1 MKKFLFIAT
10 AAAMIAGCAKVTTVN
25 TEEPQEIAFK
35 AYTNVSTKAPIAN
48 AEFPTEWPMLVHAF
62 FDGVPADGND
72 AHYFGEEGV
81 KFAKEQ
87 QGNYWIANDGNTYYW
102 PVAGNLIFNAVAPY
116 EYTASTVSW
125 TDVTFAQDGTNYALS
140 SITAK
145 LEDNSEA
152 QTDVLVSKTVT
163 SSKRSEGVPMG
174 FQHALAQVVVNAALA
189 EKLDGY
195 VIEITEIKLAG
206 TAQSGTVTAKPTADD
221 VTFDWTSLGANEE
234 MTVYSGTAEG
244 LGTDPS
250 KFDGTVSGSKAILVV
265 PEELSTDQQLLLK
278 YNVQFPG
285 QQSKTEGLTAAISL
299 KVDEETE
306 STEDEGDCLEWVAG
320 KKYIYNLTFTGPQE
334 IKIAPEVKGWED
346 QTVNVPGI

>member
-1 MKKFLFIAT
+1 MKKFLFIAS
-10 AAAMIAGCAKVTTVN
+10 ALAIVAGCAKVTTVN

-35 AYTNVSTKAPIAN
+35 AYTNVSTKAPITDFKA
-48 AEFPTEWPMLVHAF
+48 EWPMLVHAF
-62 FDGVPADGND
+62 FDGVSADGD
-72 AHYFGEEGV
+72 GAHYFGEGGV
-81 KFAKEQ
+81 KFAKAQ
-87 QGNYWIANDGNTYYW
+87 QENYWTANDGNTYYW

-116 EYTASTVSW
+116 DYANNVVSW
-125 TDVTFAQDGTNYALS
+125 TDVVFTQDGTNYALS
-140 SITAK
+140 SITAILK
-145 LEDNSEA
+145 DNSDA

-163 SSKRSEGVPMG
+163 SSKRSEGVPMV

-189 EKLDGY
+189 AELDDY
-195 VIEITEIKLAG
+195 VIEITEIRIAG
-206 TAQSGTVTAKPTADD
+206 TTQSGNVTAKPTADD
-221 VTFDWTSLGANEE
+221 VTFDWDNLGEDEE
-234 MTVYSGTAEG
+234 MTVYIGSAEK
-244 LGTDPS
+244 LGIESS
-250 KFDGTVSGSKAILVV
+250 KFDGTVAGSTAILVV

-306 STEDEGDCLEWVAG
+306 STEDEGGCLEWVAG

-334 IKIAPEVKGWED
+334 IKIAPKVKGWED

>member
-1 MKKFLFIAT
+1 MKKFLFIAS
-10 AAAMIAGCAKVTTVN
+10 ALAIVAGCAKVTTVN

-35 AYTNVSTKAPIAN
+35 AYTNVLTKAPITDFKA
-48 AEFPTEWPMLVHAF
+48 EWPMLVHAF
-62 FDGVPADGND
+62 FDGVPADRDG
-72 AHYFGEEGV
+72 AHYFGEGGV
-81 KFAKEQ
+81 KFAKDQ
-87 QGNYWIANDGNTYYW
+87 QGNYWTANDGNTYYW
-102 PVAGNLIFNAVAPY
+102 PVAGSLIFNAVAPY
-116 EYTASTVSW
+116 DYTVSTVSW
-125 TDVTFAQDGTNYALS
+125 TNVAFTQDGTNYALS

-145 LEDNSEA
+145 LEDNSVH

-163 SSKRSEGVPMG
+163 SSKRSEGVPMV

-189 EKLDGY
+189 EELDGY

-221 VTFDWTSLGANEE
+221 VTFDWNNLGEDKE
-234 MTVYSGTAEG
+234 MTVYSGTAK
-244 LGTDPS
+244 LGIESS
-250 KFDGTVSGSKAILVV
+250 KFDGTVSGSNAILVV
-265 PEELSTDQQLLLK
+265 PEELGTAQQLLLK
-278 YNVQFPG
+278 YNVQFPD
-285 QQSKTEGLTAAISL
+285 QISKTEGLTAAISL

>member
-1 MKKFLFIAT
+1 MKKFLFIAS
-10 AAAMIAGCAKVTTVN
+10 ALAIVAGCAKVTTVN

-35 AYTNVSTKAPIAN
+35 AYTNVSTKAPITN
-48 AEFPTEWPMLVHAF
+48 AQFPTEWPMLVHAF
-62 FDGVPADGND
+62 FDGVPANGDD
-72 AHYFGEEGV
+72 AHYFGEGGV
-81 KFAKEQ
+81 KFARVQ
-87 QGNYWIANDGNTYYW
+87 QENDWTANDGNTYYW

-116 EYTASTVSW
+116 DYTASTVSW
-125 TDVTFAQDGTNYALS
+125 TDVVFAQDGENYALS

-145 LEDNSEA
+145 LEDNSGT

-163 SSKRSEGVPMG
+163 SSKRSEGVPMV

-189 EKLDGY
+189 EELEGY
-195 VIEITEIKLAG
+195 VIEISEIKIAG

-221 VTFDWTSLGANEE
+221 VTFDWDNLGEDKE

-244 LGTDPS
+244 LGTEPS
-250 KFDGTVSGSKAILVV
+250 KFDGTVAGSKAILVV
-265 PEELSTDQQLLLK
+265 PEELGTAQQLLLT
-278 YNVQFPG
+278 YNVQFPD
-285 QQSKTEGLTAAISL
+285 QPKTEGLTAAISL

-334 IKIAPEVKGWED
+334 IKIAPSVENWTPED
-346 QTVNVPGI
+346 VEVPGI

>member
-1 MKKFLFIAT
+1 MKKFLFIAS
-10 AAAMIAGCAKVTTVN
+10 ALAIVAGCAKVTTVN

-35 AYTNVSTKAPIAN
+35 AYTNVTTKAPITDAK
-48 AEFPTEWPMLVHAF
+48 FPEWPMLVHAF

-72 AHYFGEEGV
+72 AHYFGAEGV

-116 EYTASTVSW
+116 DYTNNVVSW
-125 TDVTFAQDGTNYALS
+125 TNVEFIQDGTNYALS

-145 LEDNSEA
+145 LEDNSGY

-163 SSKRSEGVPMG
+163 SSKRSDGVPMG

-189 EKLDGY
+189 ADLDGY
-195 VIEITEIKLAG
+195 LIEIREIRIAG
-206 TAQSGTVTAKPTADD
+206 TTQSGEVTAKPTADD
-221 VTFDWTSLGANEE
+221 VTFDWDNLGKDKE
-234 MTVYSGTAEG
+234 MTVYSGTAKK
-244 LGTDPS
+244 LGTDPL
-250 KFDGTVSGSKAILVV
+250 KFDGTVAGSKAILVV
-265 PEELSTDQQLLLK
+265 PEELGTAQQLLLT
-278 YNVQFPG
+278 YNVQFPD
-285 QQSKTEGLTAAISL
+285 QPTTEGLIAAISL
-299 KVDEETE
+299 KVDEKTE
-306 STEDEGDCLEWVAG
+306 STEDEGDCLKWEAG